1 MGISKMSTYRY
12 RGTDGVIDISAH
24 SLVTD
29 DFSTTA
35 FTVVGSE
42 AIASQGMH
50 LQWNKLGSS
59 GSGYIIS
66 QKGLGS
72 LGGIVLGT
80 STTGDVFTEGFS
92 VYTDSAIA
100 GVSTTTGRLAITGA
114 SANAALVTT
123 VATTLQ
129 NTSATTSAI
138 TQNCVA
144 PGFAYH
150 DFTVGGVQ
158 QARLL
163 YNSADQSFAITNAG
177 LGAMLYQG
185 QILGT
190 VLPVPAG
197 YLGNVVGTSTPINAN
212 TNILT
217 NAFVG
222 VFDSATPVKVSFTL
236 PLRGHWMVTY
246 SAQCVSTVVGGV
258 AVAEVYVDTILV
270 DTRQTTV
277 AGGGAYV
284 FVGAGTIFVDAKADG
299 SLVEL
304 KTQGAVTSGA
314 SSIFKLAAVR
324 IG

>member
-1 MGISKMSTYRY
+1 MSTYRY

-35 FTVVGSE
+35 FTVIGSE

-50 LQWNKLGSS
+50 LQWNKIGSS

-72 LGGIVLGT
+72 VGGIVLGT

-100 GVSTTTGRLAITGA
+100 GLSSTTGKLAITGS
-114 SANAALVTT
+114 SANGALITG
-123 VATTLQ
+123 VASILH
-129 NTSATTSAI
+129 NTSATTTSF
-138 TQNCVA
+138 TQNCA
-144 PGFAYH
+144 ATGFAYH
-150 DFTVGGVQ
+150 DFTVGGAQ
-158 QARLL
+158 QVRLL
-163 YNSADQSFAITNAG
+163 YNSNDQSFAITNDG

-185 QILGT
+185 QKIGP
-190 VLPVPAG
+190 VLPIPAG
-197 YLGNVVGTSTPINAN
+197 NLGNVVGTSSPINVN
-212 TNILT
+212 TNILS
-217 NAFVG
+217 NVFLG
-222 VFDSATPVKVSFTL
+222 VFDSASPVKISFTL
-236 PLRGHWMVTY
+236 PLRGHWMVTF
-246 SAQCVSTVVGGV
+246 SAQCVSTVIGGV
-258 AVAEVYVDTILV
+258 AVAEVYVDAFLV
-270 DTRQTTV
+270 ETRQTTV

-284 FVGAGTIFVDAKADG
+284 FVGAGTIFVDTKADG

>member
-1 MGISKMSTYRY
+1 MSTYRY

-42 AIASQGMH
+42 AITSQGMH

-59 GSGYIIS
+59 GSGYIIT

-72 LGGIVLGT
+72 LGGVVLGT

-100 GVSTTTGRLAITGA
+100 GVSSTTGRLQITGA

-123 VATTLQ
+123 VNSTIQ
-129 NTSATTSAI
+129 NTTSTTTAL

-158 QARLL
+158 QVRLL
-163 YNSADQSFAITNAG
+163 YNSVDQSFAVTNAG

-185 QILGT
+185 QKIGT
-190 VLPVPAG
+190 VLPIPTG
-197 YLGNVVGTSTPINAN
+197 NLGFVKGTSSPINAN

-217 NAFVG
+217 NVFVG
-222 VFDSATPVKVSFTL
+222 VFDSASPTKISFTL
-236 PLRGHWMVTY
+236 PERGHWMVTW

-258 AVAEVYVDTILV
+258 AVAELYVDTIIV
-270 DTRQTTV
+270 DNKQTTV

-284 FVGAGTIFVDAKADG
+284 HLGSGSIFVDVKADG

-304 KTQGAVTSGA
+304 KTQGAVTSGN
-314 SSIFKLAAVR
+314 SSVFKMAAVR